1 MSGLFSLGPISL
13 GPRLLGTLGLLL
25 VAGCATGGSSTESSA
40 PSDPVDI
47 GYGTVDRDQI
57 NGSVATVDG
66 REETAHGPRTL
77 AEMLMR
83 VPGVQVS
90 QRGGSMTVRIRGSSS
105 FMASQEPLF
114 VVDGVKMPSTTSV
127 LQHINPNHIDVITV
141 LKDAG
146 QTAVFGSR
154 GANGVILITMRTA
167 SR

>member
-1 MSGLFSLGPISL
+1 MSGLFSLGSISL
-13 GPRLLGTLGLLL
+13 RPHLFGTLSLML
-25 VAGCATGGSSTESSA
+25 VAGCATSGSSAGEGA
-40 PSDPVDI
+40 ASDPVDI
-47 GYGTVDRDQI
+47 GYGSVDRDQI

-66 REETAHGPRTL
+66 REETDHHPRTL

-83 VPGVQVS
+83 VPGVQVA
-90 QRGGSMTVRIRGSSS
+90 QRGGSMTVRIRGTSS